1 MDSEH
6 GDADPRREV
15 LGAHKG
21 AWAQRHERHAARFE
35 VVLDQ
40 LLTPEMRLP
49 GSLVAGQD
57 AGEHE
62 TTQTGPA
69 RRVHQVP
76 VAPVVDGG
84 QRVPFA
90 PGEGI
95 RATVVTS
102 ARTPSSAGSSE
113 AGSTRSPRTTSTPW
127 AVRRV
132 ASLPRVRALAPRR
145 FGSRVRAPP
154 VRRASPCRP
163 RPAPRAASSG
173 QPSPLC
179 CSSSVASLSV
189 TPTVRSSAPRTIA
202 RSICP
207 SAAASRASNRSSIPR
222 TGRPAAAT
230 IRSP

>member
-1 MDSEH
+1 MITT
-6 GDADPRREV
+6 GCVRNACPEV

-21 AWAQRHERHAARFE
+21 AWAHRHERHPARLE

-40 LLTPEMRLP
+40 LLLPEVRHP

-62 TTQTGPA
+62 TIETGPA

-84 QRVPFA
+84 QRVPLRRWTYPA
-90 PGEGI
+90 
-95 RATVVTS
+95 AVVTS

-113 AGSTRSPRTTSTPW
+113 AGPTRSPRTTSTPW

-132 ASLPRVRALAPRR
+132 TSLPRVRAHAPRR
-145 FGSRVRAPP
+145 LGSRVRAPP
-154 VRRASPCRP
+154 VHRASPCRP
-163 RPAPRAASSG
+163 RPAPRAASVG
-173 QPSPLC
+173 QPSPLSR
-179 CSSSVASLSV
+179 SSSAASLSV

-222 TGRPAAAT
+222 TERPAAAT